1 MLRPGRPALLSES
14 RAARR
19 PARRAPAAPRRAL
32 ASALG
37 AVLLAIALPLAVQA
51 ASPTITPTIT
61 NVRTLPTSF
70 SPNADGIK
78 DRTRLSWTL
87 SDAAG
92 RIEIEVE
99 RPDQPGSL
107 FRRINL
113 GPRPAGRDSIE
124 WDGKD
129 SLGAQLPDTI
139 YALRVSQ
146 FTAVADTLLASAIA
160 SARVDTRAPSLPVFD
175 TLADTAITNAT
186 FALGGVASGA
196 DSVIL
201 FRSGVPL
208 DTTNVANNPPE
219 FQFGLILLSGDNI
232 FAAQAYDRAGNHS
245 SLTTGLVVTYV
256 NTADI
261 LAARVTPA
269 RFSPNGD
276 GLVDSTRLS
285 FRLDA
290 PTTRLL
296 IEIRPSLAT
305 SITVA
310 DTLPIVRLYDAPAP
324 ADTLGFV
331 WDGRDSTGTL
341 RADGGYYFY
350 VQPESIAAGGGP
362 VAGLA
367 RHLFTMLDNTPPS
380 TPVVNPLPAT
390 TSRNSIPI
398 SGSSAGADTVYIYRN
413 GTLMSRVTPG
423 SFTLQVALVLGNND
437 FTFQGVDVAENRSA
451 VAGPY
456 RVLYEEP
463 LGFHAPE
470 RFVRN
475 DAFDVN
481 LNAQARSATIELF
494 TIDGRKVRTLTSTAS
509 TARYELVWNLK
520 DDSGVDVGS
529 GPYVA
534 RLRVSF
540 ADGTTQEARAAV
552 VVVP

>member
-1 MLRPGRPALLSES
+1 V
-14 RAARR
+14 RAAN
-19 PARRAPAAPRRAL
+19 
-32 ASALG
+32 
-37 AVLLAIALPLAVQA
+37 
-51 ASPTITPTIT
+51 PTLIPTIT
-61 NVRTLPTSF
+61 NVRTSPTSF
-70 SPNADGIK
+70 SPNGDGVK

-87 SDAAG
+87 SDAAA
-92 RIEIEVE
+92 RIDIEVE
-99 RPDQPGSL
+99 RLDQPGSL
-107 FRRINL
+107 FRRIDL

-124 WDGKD
+124 WDGTD

-139 YALRVSQ
+139 YTLRVSQ
-146 FTAVADTLLASAIA
+146 FEAVVDTLVATAIA

-175 TLADTAITNAT
+175 TLADTAITNPS
-186 FALGGVASGA
+186 FALGGIASGA

-201 FRSGVPL
+201 FRSGVPV
-208 DTTNVANNPPE
+208 DTNSVANNPPD
-219 FQFGLILLSGDNI
+219 FQFGVTLLTGDNI

-245 SLTTGLVVTYV
+245 ALTTSLVVTYV
-256 NTADI
+256 NTTDI
-261 LAARVTPA
+261 LSARVSPA

-296 IEIRPSLAT
+296 VEIRPSVPSL
-305 SITVA
+305 ITVA
-310 DTLPIVRLYDAPAP
+310 DTLPIIRLYDAPAP
-324 ADTLGFV
+324 ADTLAIV
-331 WDGRDSTGTL
+331 WDGRDSTGTV

-362 VAGLA
+362 VPGAA
-367 RHLFTMLDNTPPS
+367 RHLFTTLDNTPPS
-380 TPVVNPLPAT
+380 TPVVSPPLPAT

-398 SGSSAGADTVYIYRN
+398 TGSSAGADTVYIYRN

-423 SFTLQVALVLGNND
+423 SFSLQAALVLGNND
-437 FTFQGVDVAENRSA
+437 FTFQGVDVALNRSA

-456 RVLYEEP
+456 RVFYEEP

-481 LNAQARSATIELF
+481 LNAPARSATIDLF

-540 ADGTTQEARAAV
+540 ADGTTQEAHAAV